1 MQPGSS
7 MMSDTPVMNTVS
19 AVEQIIARTNGDIRL
34 GLPLGLGKPNHLVN
48 ALYRHVRDNP
58 DTHLQIYT
66 ALTLGRP
73 RAGSDLEKR
82 FLAPFVERVFGD
94 YEELDYLG
102 DLKRNRLPAN
112 VEVFEFFFQ
121 PGAMLNVPRAQQN
134 YISSNYTHVAR
145 DIDGLGLN
153 VMAQMVA
160 PHPDGEPRVSL
171 SCNPEVSLD
180 VIPLMQARRERGEAV
195 LLIGQLHPD
204 LPYML
209 NDAEVGVD
217 AFDLLV
223 SDDDANSHLFV
234 TPNMPVTL
242 QDHFIGLHASSLL
255 RDDGLVQIGIGALGD
270 ALVHHAL
277 ARQHENAAYQA
288 LLRTADASTRFQSD
302 IDAIGGQGR
311 FDKGLYGCS
320 EMVTAGL
327 LGLLDG
333 GVIRRPV
340 LDDVT
345 LMRLFEQGRI
355 GETPTLQTLEELLEE
370 GVLSTQLSDS
380 QLDWLVRQGILAER
394 PSLVAQELVF
404 ADGESLVNDLGSRHT
419 LERLQK
425 RLGSHLRAILLH
437 GGFFLGPGAF
447 YARLREMSEQERLR
461 INMTHISYVN
471 NLYGQETLKRY
482 QRRNA
487 RFMNTVFTAT
497 LMGAAVSDQLED
509 GRTLS
514 GVGGQYNFVV
524 QGHELEGARSV
535 LMLRA
540 WRERGGDATSNLVWN
555 YGHTTIPRHL
565 RDVYVTEYG
574 IADVRGKPD
583 NEVIARMLA
592 IADSRFQQS
601 LLEQARKAGKIAA
614 DYVIPEQHRYN
625 TPERLQ
631 AAKQQAGG
639 EAFPM
644 FPLGCDFDAV
654 EQRLLPALSWLKEKM
669 SQRDYLALGRGALG
683 DHEESA
689 EAHAPMLQRMGL
701 DAPDGLRERLFRRL
715 LLAALDATD
724 AG

>member
-1 MQPGSS
+1 
-7 MMSDTPVMNTVS
+7 MSKTPVMDTAAAVKQI
-19 AVEQIIARTNGDIRL
+19 VEQTGGDIRL

-48 ALYRHVRDNP
+48 ALYRHVKDNP
-58 DTHLQIYT
+58 DTHLKIYT

-73 RAGSDLEKR
+73 RAGSDLEQR
-82 FLAPFVERVFGD
+82 FLQPFAERVFGD
-94 YEELDYLG
+94 YEELDYLA
-102 DLKRNRLPAN
+102 DLKRGTLPDN
-112 VEVFEFFFQ
+112 IEVFEFFFQ
-121 PGAMLNVPRAQQN
+121 PGAMLNVPKAQQH

-180 VIPLMQARRERGEAV
+180 VIPLMQARRERGETV

-209 NDAEVGVD
+209 NDAEVSTD
-217 AFDLLV
+217 EFDLLV
-223 SDDDANSHLFV
+223 SEEAANSHLFV

-255 RDDGLVQIGIGALGD
+255 RDDGLIQIGIGALGD

-277 ARQHENAAYQA
+277 SRQHENDQYRQ
-288 LLRTADASTRFQSD
+288 LLRNADASTRFAEE
-302 IDAIGGQGR
+302 IDRIGGQGA
-311 FDKGLYGCS
+311 FSKGLYGCS

-345 LMRLFEQGRI
+345 LMKLFEQGRI
-355 GETPTLQTLEELLEE
+355 GEQPTLQTLEELLEE
-370 GVLSTQLSDS
+370 GALSRRLTNE
-380 QLDWLVRQGILAER
+380 QLDWLVRQGILTER
-394 PSLVAQELVF
+394 PGLDADELVF
-404 ADGESLVNDLGSRHT
+404 ADGESLVNDLSSRHT
-419 LERLQK
+419 LEQLQA
-425 RLGSHLRAILLH
+425 RLGERLPLIMLH

-447 YARLREMSEQERLR
+447 YGRLRDMSVQERQR
-461 INMTHISYVN
+461 INMTHISFVN

-487 RFMNTVFTAT
+487 RFMNTVFSAT

-524 QGHELEGARSV
+524 QGHELDGARSV

-540 WRERGGDATSNLVWN
+540 WRERGGDASSNLVWN

-574 IADVRGKPD
+574 IADVRGRPD

-592 IADSRFQQS
+592 IADSRFQQA
-601 LLEQARKAGKIAA
+601 LLEQAQKAGKISA
-614 DYVIPEQHRYN
+614 DYVIPEQHRHN

-631 AAKQQAGG
+631 AVKKQGASNT
-639 EAFPM
+639 FPL

-669 SQRDYLALGRGALG
+669 SHRDYLALGRGALG
-683 DHEESA
+683 DHESVA
-689 EAHAPMLQRMGL
+689 ETFSPMLERMGL
-701 DAPDGLRERLFRRL
+701 ETPSGVRERLFRRL
-715 LLAALDATD
+715 LLAALEASEP
-724 AG
+724 A